1 MADSNNNNAATGGA
15 VGVNGGLPIH
25 MRDMRDFKVKKVVDT
40 KASKGRKMRY
50 TVHEKLQNFMA
61 AEDRGGWGERQR
73 GELFASLLGR
83 RVVLGEGEGDDAEEG
98 RGDKEMDGDVDG
110 NGDGKEEG
118 GLRLFG

>member
-1 MADSNNNNAATGGA
+1 MADNNKAPVGAA
-15 VGVNGGLPIH
+15 VGTVGSLSSQ
-25 MRDMRDFKVKKVVDT
+25 MRDFKVKKVVDT

-61 AEDRGGWGERQR
+61 AEDRGGWGGRQR

-83 RVVLGEGEGDDAEEG
+83 RVALGEDEDGGVGSGEE
-98 RGDKEMDGDVDG
+98 EMDVDVDVDG
-110 NGDGKEEG
+110 GGDEEG

>member
-1 MADSNNNNAATGGA
+1 MAAPTSGGA
-15 VGVNGGLPIH
+15 VALPSQ
-25 MRDMRDFKVKKVVDT
+25 RDFKVKKMVDT

-61 AEDRGGWGERQR
+61 PEDRGRWGERQR

-83 RVVLGEGEGDDAEEG
+83 RVGLGEGEGEEEWG
-98 RGDKEMDGDVDG
+98 EGEMHVDVD
-110 NGDGKEEG
+110 EEE